1 MDKYKNMTHLIVII
15 MNNDSADLKIP
26 YIISI
31 FAAILG
37 LEWYLIL
44 DIFSLGKSTL
54 YIQIL
59 DRIVIELLIFWALL
73 LILIIFLLYLFLEGL
88 RFTDNDYLQKLS
100 TNANKIYT
108 LGFELGLIIIPF
120 AVFLITYYLFDN
132 IIYRIFLIITI
143 LLFFYKFILPLKMTY
158 DKIYVIAIYL
168 ITFILIFGMFQLAT
182 SDVNIN
188 FNKDYY
194 QTSDYVIIT
203 LSKSGISSPD
213 IKEIK
218 INGNSVT
225 SEYLFTSNEGTKE
238 VVIYNI
244 DDIQESL
251 VFRNNYN
258 IVQVDI
264 FYSIQFLFWNID
276 YSKFASFI
284 VLE

>member
-1 MDKYKNMTHLIVII
+1 
-15 MNNDSADLKIP
+15 MNDDFADLKIP
-26 YIISI
+26 YIMSI

-37 LEWYLIL
+37 LEWYLIS
-44 DIFSLGKSTL
+44 DVFSLGKSTL

-59 DRIVIELLIFWALL
+59 DRILIELLIFWALL

-88 RFTDNDYLQKLS
+88 RFTDDDSLQDLS
-100 TNANKIYT
+100 KNANKFYT
-108 LGFELGLIIIPF
+108 LGFKLGLIIIPF

-132 IIYRIFLIITI
+132 ILFRIFLIIII
-143 LLFFYKFILPLKMTY
+143 LLFFYKFILPLKETY
-158 DKIYVIAIYL
+158 DDIFNLLIFIGIYIL
-168 ITFILIFGMFQLAT
+168 TFILIFGMFQLTT

-203 LSKSGISSPD
+203 LSKSGISSPH

-218 INGNSVT
+218 INGNNAT
-225 SEYLFTSNEGTKE
+225 SENLFTSDEGTKE

-244 DDIQESL
+244 DDFQESL

-258 IVQVDI
+258 IVEVDV
-264 FYSIQFLFWNID
+264 FYSIEFLFWNIN

-284 VLE
+284 VVK